1 MIKQHIARVGIIA
14 AGLMIAM
21 AAFSAPLQASGYM
34 MGTALTGEV
43 ECQQGGD
50 GDCPTDGAR

>member
-1 MIKQHIARVGIIA
+1 MIKQHIARAGIVA

-34 MGTALTGEV
+34 VGCGITGDV
-43 ECQQGGD
+43 ECQQGGFS
-50 GDCPTDGAR
+50 DCPGAT

>member
-21 AAFSAPLQASGYM
+21 AVFSAPLQASGYM
-34 MGTALTGEV
+34 MGCGLTGEV
-43 ECQQGGD
+43 ECQQGGS
-50 GDCPTDGAR
+50 GDCPGAT